1 MGCSLGFKLHC
12 QNHTQKPLEG
22 LLPQRTTRMFHADT
36 YDCNDDSAYFLF
48 VVRNPVERLKSAFL
62 YDRPK
67 SEASLKKSYPEYYE
81 RRKNLYLDCPSF
93 GIMENF
99 VQDGLKKDGK
109 ATEVCKLRAK
119 FSVNGERHFSCH
131 MYFNYQFHLE
141 GIPKDGKVLA
151 IRNEHLI
158 HDWNHVEHF
167 IGGVKE
173 IIDPNKGNETIGVMN
188 KSKKDQSHKEL
199 SEDSTKIICRQ
210 LCNEIVS
217 YKKILRRSLNL
228 NYQDIEESI
237 EELRET
243 CGKYADYEEG
253 DCSVPMP
260 DITEKLIVN
269 RGYNDLVM
277 ERVSGLT
284 RHMVIRYVYNFV
296 ILHSLIMTL
305 ILFAKE
311 YISQSEKLET
321 TFHTEKTDEK
331 LEALALMDDDSYSL

>member
-1 MGCSLGFKLHC
+1 
-12 QNHTQKPLEG
+12 
-22 LLPQRTTRMFHADT
+22 
-36 YDCNDDSAYFLF
+36 
-48 VVRNPVERLKSAFL
+48 
-62 YDRPK
+62 
-67 SEASLKKSYPEYYE
+67 
-81 RRKNLYLDCPSF
+81 
-93 GIMENF
+93 
-99 VQDGLKKDGK
+99 
-109 ATEVCKLRAK
+109 
-119 FSVNGERHFSCH
+119 

-141 GIPKDGKVLA
+141 GIPKDGKVLV

-167 IGGVKE
+167 IGGGVKE
-173 IIDPNKGNETIGVMN
+173 IIDPNRGNETIGVMN
-188 KSKKDQSHKEL
+188 KSKKDQSHKQL
-199 SEDSTKIICRQ
+199 SKDSTKIICRQ

-277 ERVSGLT
+277 E
-284 RHMVIRYVYNFV
+284 
-296 ILHSLIMTL
+296 
-305 ILFAKE
+305 KE

-321 TFHTEKTDEK
+321 TLHTSNTDEK
-331 LEALALMDDDSYSL
+331 LEAQALMDDDSYSI